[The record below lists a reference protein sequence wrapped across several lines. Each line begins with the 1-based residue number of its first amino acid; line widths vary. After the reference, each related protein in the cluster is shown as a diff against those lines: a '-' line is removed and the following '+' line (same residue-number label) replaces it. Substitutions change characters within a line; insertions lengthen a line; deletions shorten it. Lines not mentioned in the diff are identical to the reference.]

1 MSASTYPWNSELH
14 GVIDKGW
21 RKSKESERPEIL
33 YKKLWKYALYILKPR
48 SGCKWKGKKKTHT
61 NPNAADTQSI
71 KTIKI
76 KYSLNMVSIY
86 CNSPRPSTCLSSQGN
101 TLLTPTKPFGDT
113 PYVSSKN
120 FTWEGRW
127 REWYL
132 HLTVVKEKIYCPR
145 KREYPLPC
153 HVSKNLKPNPRHT
166 YLHTYIHTYIHQ
178 SRLAMS
184 IRKCSRDPHMVG
196 KICTFWPLGLN
207 PQFGTTLV
215 SQKMQF

>member
-1 MSASTYPWNSELH
+1 MKLRTPWGYRQGLKEKQRKRETWNFYTKSYESTHYIYWSREAVAN
-14 GVIDKGW
+14 
-21 RKSKESERPEIL
+21 ER
-33 YKKLWKYALYILKPR
+33 
-48 SGCKWKGKKKTHT
+48 GKKKHT

-153 HVSKNLKPNPRHT
+153 HVPKNLKPTRAIPTYIHT
-166 YLHTYIHTYIHQ
+166 YLHTSVQTRH
-178 SRLAMS
+178 
-184 IRKCSRDPHMVG
+184 V
-196 KICTFWPLGLN
+196 N
-207 PQFGTTLV
+207 P
-215 SQKMQF
+215 